1 MFLQCHY
8 SYLKFFIYLAGRP
21 QMQVHPTVLLPNCR
35 GRSAGPLHSMPLLSS
50 ERPCS
55 RPNRPPSS
63 NERARHPSSPI
74 NTNAQAEAWVHSP
87 MFQPQI
93 PHCTNAA
100 HVRPPPPLSSSTAH
114 TLQGLLQPQTHP
126 TRQPSNLRTRSS
138 VLPHGIP
145 LSYSG
150 RSCSRPNQPSASC
163 ESGGYPLSPPDA
175 NAQAELLHLDHR
187 HDDNQLN
194 LLVNQLPH
202 LHKMACLDHRSIQS
216 RLKRPEDH
224 LRHVHRS
231 LASRG
236 PSLAD
241 IHEPTIQHLKQFER
255 DPVIALITLAINS
268 GHNRFRAASRLYRNT
283 NTLDLENPDT
293 LQILQTIEEEKEAGF
308 TDNGQNPRARIV
320 ETFQYSMDLKAPLFG
335 CACCGIRTFQMAGI
349 DFGVPSRIRLPPL
362 RLAEQYVISRA
373 RLYASVIKLT
383 GATSAQRHTARQG
396 HVIAFPQPESAELIA
411 EQARATG
418 DTGER
423 TYPRADG
430 LPAFISI
437 AFIALKH
444 LNHFYA
450 NITIDDTPE
459 MEASLEHIVDD
470 LIKHARVVSDD
481 VGIAVNRLATD
492 EQEQPIAPMHGQEP
506 EEDMELP
513 QGAQL
518 PAVFLGKS
526 AHPTSDRYGPAVQA
540 SAESHE
546 PARIDIPDV
555 QSHLPICEF
564 EGNDRLLYSAFPFLF
579 LLGSGLRKPGS
590 VAHRD
595 CRHMLLQFTCNFA
608 TCHRF
613 LFCLFDQL
621 QRHAAARA
629 VSARFKNNP
638 ESLEKL
644 QAWVADPAFLQDLA
658 RAARNPQHKSARA
671 LVARVT
677 PHIKTTS
684 STVPYSSAQRKAS
697 MQHLYALAQHF
708 GMPSLFLTYT
718 PDFASGVLNLR
729 LSLPLL
735 NNIELSAS
743 DDGILE
749 ALRQQRDVH
758 QKIRLSQACLNERLA
773 SNPVAMAEF
782 FRLLTNSIFTILVGL
797 KPEGLARYT
806 PELPSRK
813 PGLFGL
819 PLASFGVVE
828 EQARGTP
835 HCHAIVWGGLPPS
848 LLQSAA
854 GAPRLLDVI
863 ASLLDRMVAA
873 ELEPKTIAHH
883 LLSQFTGTR
892 LVRVAAYIAHC
903 PVKEP
908 REFAEDVQRAASF
921 ANLHSHSATCHKGTR
936 GKICCRL
943 GRPGPDAEKS
953 HVVQLLPYRDPQTG
967 KVLYDILYEPKP
979 PCIDSLP
986 CRNFARTPV
995 AQRNTNLHFWEL
1007 KRRIRAV
1014 DDESLKQM
1022 LNPDLLEQVSAL
1034 TDEQRDRFLNTLAY
1048 RNGMVVEF
1056 NPVMTALLGCN
1067 SNVSILG
1074 SDAQAKAI
1082 MCYLLKYIIKPPCE
1096 LSHTL
1101 ALIHNARR
1109 TVEHFPS
1116 TAKDTGTER
1125 RTAMHFL
1132 TRVVNQLTSAVEVSA
1147 PVASLALLGVP
1158 SEICSHGFHLLF
1170 VHAALAYVL
1179 KKGCPQ
1185 ESPLAFDDLQGN
1197 GLFSDDEPLTPPATN
1212 SVEQDEDPEELLE
1225 DDQVSKPPYIVE
1237 TSRNAEPAEDDDA
1250 HVTATVYSSGKEKK
1264 AVTLT
1269 AGKRSYTTRLTST
1282 PPRS

>member
-1 MFLQCHY
+1 MYHITDIKDACFKHSSFRISHIL
-8 SYLKFFIYLAGRP
+8 FIGEA
-21 QMQVHPTVLLPNCR
+21 LP
-35 GRSAGPLHSMPLLSS
+35 GPSS
-50 ERPCS
+50 ELANQITSRGSLHQQHGEKGKKTTCCRLPAAISHFCS
-55 RPNRPPSS
+55 TTGAYFHLHP
-63 NERARHPSSPI
+63 EFVTAARDETGSVTSETAKLGAGYHLGKR
-74 NTNAQAEAWVHSP
+74 
-87 MFQPQI
+87 QPTI
-93 PHCTNAA
+93 
-100 HVRPPPPLSSSTAH
+100 PPLS
-114 TLQGLLQPQTHP
+114 
-126 TRQPSNLRTRSS
+126 
-138 VLPHGIP
+138 
-145 LSYSG
+145 
-150 RSCSRPNQPSASC
+150 
-163 ESGGYPLSPPDA
+163 
-175 NAQAELLHLDHR
+175 
-187 HDDNQLN
+187 
-194 LLVNQLPH
+194 
-202 LHKMACLDHRSIQS
+202 
-216 RLKRPEDH
+216 
-224 LRHVHRS
+224 
-231 LASRG
+231 
-236 PSLAD
+236 
-241 IHEPTIQHLKQFER
+241 
-255 DPVIALITLAINS
+255 IA
-268 GHNRFRAASRLYRNT
+268 
-283 NTLDLENPDT
+283 
-293 LQILQTIEEEKEAGF
+293 
-308 TDNGQNPRARIV
+308 
-320 ETFQYSMDLKAPLFG
+320 
-335 CACCGIRTFQMAGI
+335 AGI

-362 RLAEQYVISRA
+362 RVAEQYVISRA
-373 RLYASVIKLT
+373 RLYASVIKLSR
-383 GATSAQRHTARQG
+383 ATSVQRHTARQG
-396 HVIAFPQPESAELIA
+396 HAIAFPQPESAELVA

-418 DTGER
+418 DTGEG

-437 AFIALKH
+437 AFIGAKAQWDALLPNRFRHIHEMDVRKDVVFSWLRALKH

-481 VGIAVNRLATD
+481 VGIAVDRLATA
-492 EQEQPIAPMHGQEP
+492 EREQPIAPMHRQEP

-526 AHPTSDRYGPAVQA
+526 AHPTSDRYGPSVQVLQSLRDTLSSGPATSEGSDSNGGGVEARSNFCLTFQTGVGSLADPETQPGVAEAEA

-555 QSHLPICEF
+555 KSHLPMCEF

-595 CRHMLLQFTCNFA
+595 CRHMLLQLTCNFA

-644 QAWVADPAFLQDLA
+644 QAWVADPTFLQDLA

-708 GMPSLFLTYT
+708 SMPSLFLTYT

-735 NNIELSAS
+735 NNIELPAS

-758 QKIRLSQACLNERLA
+758 QKIRLCQACLNERLA
-773 SNPVAMAEF
+773 SNPAAMAEF
-782 FRLLTNSIFTILVGL
+782 LVGL
-797 KPEGLARYT
+797 KPEGWPGTLRYYH
-806 PELPSRK
+806 PESRTFLDCPLPRSASWRSRQ
-813 PGLFGL
+813 
-819 PLASFGVVE
+819 E
-828 EQARGTP
+828 
-835 HCHAIVWGGLPPS
+835 
-848 LLQSAA
+848 SAA

-863 ASLLDRMVAA
+863 ASLLDRIVTA

-908 REFAEDVQRAASF
+908 REFAEDNQRAASF
-921 ANLHSHSATCHKGTR
+921 ANLYSHSATCHKGTR

-943 GRPGPDAEKS
+943 GLAFLS
-953 HVVQLLPYRDPQTG
+953 T
-967 KVLYDILYEPKP
+967 
-979 PCIDSLP
+979 
-986 CRNFARTPV
+986 
-995 AQRNTNLHFWEL
+995 
-1007 KRRIRAV
+1007 
-1014 DDESLKQM
+1014 M
-1022 LNPDLLEQVSAL
+1022 LNPDLLEQVIAL

-1074 SDAQAKAI
+1074 SDAQAKAN

-1109 TVEHFPS
+1109 TVENFPS

-1132 TRVVNQLTSAVEVSA
+1132 TRVVNQLTSTVEVSA
-1147 PVASLALLGVP
+1147 PVASLALLGMP

-1185 ESPLAFDDLQGN
+1185 ESPDAFDDLQGN

-1225 DDQVSKPPYIVE
+1225 DDQGSKPPYIVE
-1237 TSRNAEPAEDDDA
+1237 TSRKAEAAEDDYA

-1264 AVTLT
+1264 AVTQVEHYAYRGETLLHYSPYDYAATILIVQKPLEKGKQRPPPGSGGRASASSADHDGSDLDERDAT
-1269 AGKRSYTTRLTST
+1269 AATGLGSMQGRTPNATFSFHPAHPLYDSHHQQIRSKFRVPVLIRGPPKPPPPKPTHATDEWRRATRAFTQYMLLVFRPWLDEGGTAAGRALLRWTMRADVGSRIR
-1282 PPRS
+1282 PK